1 MTERIANMAFHFER
15 DDELAFLRGLPLF
28 SDCTTYELKRIRSQ
42 MTSIE
47 KDTGETLI
55 EEGKAGSEFFV
66 IVSGSASVWRSG
78 RLLDHLQAG
87 SFFGELSLLDGKC
100 RTATVRAESPIHVLA
115 LSRREFNTLNSSVP
129 SIARRIQAELGAR
142 LRNADDALDANVPH
156 RNWENAANKLSQ
168 GSGPW

>member
-1 MTERIANMAFHFER
+1 MTERTANMALHFER
-15 DDELAFLRGLPLF
+15 DDHLAFLGGLPLF
-28 SDCTTYELKRIRSQ
+28 SDCTTYELKRIRSL

-47 KDTGETLI
+47 RDAGETLV

-66 IVSGSASVWRSG
+66 IVSGSASVWRNG

-100 RTATVRAESPIHVLA
+100 RSATVRAESPIQLLA
-115 LSRREFNTLNSSVP
+115 LSRREFNTLNSSIP
-129 SIARRIQAELGAR
+129 SVTRRIQAELGAR
-142 LRNADDALDANVPH
+142 LRNTDDVFDANLSH
-156 RNWENAANKLSQ
+156 CNWENAANKLSQ

>member
-1 MTERIANMAFHFER
+1 MALHFKETTSWPS
-15 DDELAFLRGLPLF
+15 FRGLPLF

-47 KDTGETLI
+47 KVAGETLI
-55 EEGKAGSEFFV
+55 EEGKVGSEFFV

-87 SFFGELSLLDGKC
+87 SFFGGLSLLDGKC
-100 RTATVRAESPIHVLA
+100 RSATVRAESPIHVLA
-115 LSRREFNTLNSSVP
+115 LFATRINTLNSSVP
-129 SIARRIQAELGAR
+129 SIARRIQAELGTR